1 MLLALAVATESNE
14 EIGALLEE
22 AVKRRC
28 DWYDGYS
35 DAFMSWFKSAE
46 DDCREF
52 INGQESAL
60 AALGWGQELLNTT
73 NAEGEAA
80 SDVSS

>member
-1 MLLALAVATESNE
+1 MIV
-14 EIGALLEE
+14 
-22 AVKRRC
+22 
-28 DWYDGYS
+28 
-35 DAFMSWFKSAE
+35 
-46 DDCREF
+46 EF

-60 AALGWGQELLNTT
+60 AALGGAKLLNTT